1 MDGDIKLDGSAAN
14 NSIRGNEFPSWI
26 SYDRDSSFEPTRS
39 IILRPVF
46 FFGRTAKRRR
56 EKKRSQIF
64 FFSTFE
70 RFGYPILIIN
80 LRSSQKLLRTY
91 YPITRERVN
100 RRIANFRAGNPITPF
115 HACCRRLINYER
127 KQWTWKILQQEFPPP
142 LFICF
147 TRRTPPPSFLPVDVW
162 KIQPFGA

>member
-1 MDGDIKLDGSAAN
+1 MDRLLIIPSGETSFL
-14 NSIRGNEFPSWI
+14 REFRTIEILLS
-26 SYDRDSSFEPTRS
+26 SQRDQLFLARF
-39 IILRPVF
+39 F

-91 YPITRERVN
+91 YPVTRERVN

>member
-26 SYDRDSSFEPTRS
+26 SYDRDSSFGPTRS
-39 IILRPVF
+39 IILRPV
-46 FFGRTAKRRR
+46 
-56 EKKRSQIF
+56 F

-80 LRSSQKLLRTY
+80 LRSSQKLPRTY